1 LFFAV
6 IVAAGMGKRMNVA
19 VPKQYLPL
27 LDKPVL
33 AYTIEAFEQ
42 SPLIQEI
49 VVVIHPNHEDIFVR
63 DVLKR
68 FHFEKFRKYVFG
80 GSTRQESVYRGL
92 EVLKDRK
99 SDFVFIHDG
108 VRPFVTE
115 SIIKRCADKVRET
128 EAVCCAIP
136 CVDTVKFSEDGT
148 AIDRTLDRKKIWRA
162 QTPQVFRI
170 SLILEALEKAFQDNF
185 WGTDDSVLVERLG
198 KKVAL
203 VLGSENNIKITT
215 PFDFIRAEEIL
226 RWEKGIS

>member
-6 IVAAGMGKRMNVA
+6 IVAAGRGKRMNIDI
-19 VPKQYLPL
+19 PKQYLPL

-33 AYTIEAFEQ
+33 VHTIEAFER
-42 SPLIQEI
+42 SSLIREI
-49 VVVIHPNHEDIFVR
+49 VVVIHPDHERIFVKN
-63 DVLKR
+63 VLER
-68 FHFEKFRKYVFG
+68 FCFRKLRGYVFG

-92 EVLKDRK
+92 ETLKDRK
-99 SDFVFIHDG
+99 DDFVFIHDG
-108 VRPFVTE
+108 VRPFVGE
-115 SIIKRCADKVRET
+115 SIIKRCADKVQET

-136 CVDTVKFSEDGT
+136 CVDTMKFSKDGT
-148 AIDRTLDRKKIWRA
+148 TIERTLDRSKIWRA

-170 SLILEALEKAFQDNF
+170 SLILEAMEKAFQDGF
-185 WGTDDSVLVERLG
+185 WGTDDSALVERLG